1 MSTHR
6 ALLLFVPRYQSPDW
20 APLAFLEDEYT
31 DLRAT
36 LEDRGYEIDD
46 DSTCDPEQLT
56 RTGLTRRANDF
67 IKSARTGEYL
77 VVYFSGH
84 GFHHRERSYF
94 AAHDSDPDVDSHDV
108 LESGNIPFA
117 ESWAKAADDSRAEK
131 VLFVVDACRERL
143 VVDRSSQQSPFTT
156 PPDTEKLSYL
166 MACEPEA
173 MSAYTGEETSGEAG
187 GAGGEGASKSFSL
200 LTRALRDILHDV
212 HGELPTDR
220 LHALLRE
227 EMEDLRQR
235 VRDRL
240 PRGFRQEPRLSG
252 ERGREAFPFL
262 PISVPPEKERLSI
275 LRDHAVWKQLAG
287 RPDQQI
293 YRDAEMVTAAVGE
306 RLAEQRKDHADDPWL
321 DWEAD
326 QRASRW
332 VSFLIQKFLPGER
345 FSATEAVT
353 ISLAPMIHHAYRVH
367 RAKDLDFRLRQ
378 SADATDPWDKYTQ
391 LLHRTSPDREP
402 RPRSRDHR
410 TVRAWILHQELYQL
424 GEDRSSPLDGLREL
438 VNQAFKDT
446 WELAEVLDAEL
457 LAWIFRAMQHGG
469 SVLAECA
476 DAPSGVPPQ
485 LRRRLVGYLLAA
497 GHAMALDVS
506 ALPRVLVEH
515 TGGPGRASLLQTRK
529 SIAKADWLPFDHS
542 LRLSASCGHQAVM
555 VALQEQAA
563 YLDGLLHHASTQ
575 VRTGGG
581 DDAWL
586 SALPHRASGDDVL
599 PEKDPVTGAMKFL
612 PVATRF
618 GLDGTRVRDLLTG
631 EQLYRDRRLAVR
643 ELYQNAMDACA
654 VRDAREQWRPPPPDA
669 EPWKGEIS
677 ISQGG
682 SGNRLYLECVD
693 NGSGMDRDEL
703 LYAFAQGGARLSH
716 LASFRQEQ
724 FEWEKDPRITF
735 HRNSRFGIG
744 VLSYFMLAD
753 EIEVTTRKFRRDRS
767 PGELLRVTVFGPDDL
782 FQVDDRLDKADFLG
796 EPCGTRVRLY
806 LDAKRSA
813 DVSCVQTLRDVLGV
827 AQYRTTA
834 AFQADQEIWEP
845 QVYRPRAAKGITASG
860 HIEPA
865 PGGDVFWCERGGAV
879 LVDGVSVEASWPTTG
894 SEAQS
899 NRVQLSGAVVNLR
912 GGVQIPGKGMVVP
925 RLSVERGQVLDD
937 VTKPLASRLRRAVG
951 SLVGSRLL
959 TEEWLLNITNE
970 EPAIADVI
978 VRELTASPAE
988 LTDEQY
994 PMARTGFF
1002 PGDSDLRAAWS
1013 AVRPTPR
1020 PAALH
1025 HLLSSRLP
1033 DHIVLWRYTAHFPE
1047 EVAQALGE
1055 LCPPGLTTAPLL
1067 PAVPS
1072 HALILGLNGS
1082 GGLGGRNW
1090 SSSPLLGNL
1099 VAYAERLH
1107 TTLEDVER
1115 RLGVLHMPA
1124 VKPRPRHDIPLA
1136 DLLRLIS
1143 VDGDGTWPWLESGDA
1158 IRSSRVLAAC
1168 DQSALPLPDVV
1179 RYLASLGFAME
1190 SSSVFLDPSSEAAQ
1204 TARLMLSEKLDGQAP
1219 WLHNVST
1226 HHILAV
1232 AEQLRLPIPEVR
1244 ERFEALGLDVTSLNR
1259 HAVER
1264 QVVQVLRMLGG
1275 KNLTAHGAPG
1285 RRVTGA
1291 HVLCVAQQTGMDIPE
1306 AASHL
1311 LALGFDV
1318 PDDIPSQDA
1327 SPYLELL
1334 LAKLPA
1340 GQQVDPAEPVPLP
1353 LLHRL
1358 AGQFDLTMSEV
1369 ADRLRALGLTVP
1381 FQHIPETLSEQD
1393 LALLS
1398 KWARPHLARGTN
1410 WLAPHRPVPLA
1421 HSLLAAVT
1429 VGIPA
1434 QQAVDTLLA
1443 LGMQVARLP
1452 ADGPVL
1458 GSEDEERL
1466 ICGRWIPY
1474 GGERKPQVTPW
1485 GHLLYVAAD
1494 RGWDV
1499 PTCLKHLADRGLTA
1513 APAPPARAGFDDEL
1527 DLLLAHEPKRHSSEG
1542 WRTLFTDDVLDLAR
1556 SVDRPVAAV
1565 RARLSDLGATLPS
1578 PGSGAHIGD
1587 TNLFRRF
1594 SERPGPPEPGETVP
1608 AAEVHIIAAENFLN
1622 IKETSDR
1629 IIAAGVTIQDTD
1641 YPNRRPRPEDLLVLR
1656 DSGSHFND
1664 WIELDDPVDLEHLL
1678 VTAHRLGSTV
1688 SVVADQLRS
1697 LGLDVPDTQGMVA
1710 QAWDRVP
1717 RQ

>member
-6 ALLLFVPRYQSPDW
+6 ALLLFVPHYQSPDW

-94 AAHDSDPDVDSHDV
+94 AAHDSDPDVDSRDV

-187 GAGGEGASKSFSL
+187 GAGGERASKSFSL
-200 LTRALRDILHDV
+200 LTRALQDILHDV

-220 LHALLRE
+220 LHELLRE

-424 GEDRSSPLDGLREL
+424 GEDTSSPLDGLREL

-469 SVLAECA
+469 SVLGECA
-476 DAPSGVPPQ
+476 DAPSGAPPQ

-529 SIAKADWLPFDHS
+529 SIAKADWLPFGHS

-782 FQVDDRLDKADFLG
+782 FQVDDHLEEADFLG

-827 AQYRTTA
+827 ARYRTTA
-834 AFQADQEIWEP
+834 VFQADQEIWEP
-845 QVYRPRAAKGITASG
+845 QVYRPRGSHGIAASG
-860 HIEPA
+860 HIEPD
-865 PGGDVFWCERGGAV
+865 PRGDVFWCERGGAV
-879 LVDGVSVEASWPTTG
+879 LVDGVHAQASWPTAANETL
-894 SEAQS
+894 
-899 NRVQLSGAVVNLR
+899 NHRIKIHGAVVNLR
-912 GGVQIPGKGMVVP
+912 GVVQIPGKGKVVP
-925 RLSVERGQVLDD
+925 RLSVERAQVLDD
-937 VTKPLASRLRRAVG
+937 VTKPLANRLRQAVG
-951 SLVGSRLL
+951 SLIGSSLL
-959 TEEWLLNITNE
+959 TEEWLLSITRE

-978 VRELTASPAE
+978 VSELTASSVH

-1002 PGDSDLRAAWS
+1002 PGDSELRAAWT
-1013 AVRPTPR
+1013 AATPPR
-1020 PAALH
+1020 RVTPNNYLKA
-1025 HLLSSRLP
+1025 SRLP
-1033 DHIVLWRYTAHFPE
+1033 EHLALWRYAAYFPA
-1047 EVAQALGE
+1047 EVATALDK
-1055 LCPPGLTTAPLL
+1055 LCPAGLETAPLL

-1072 HALILGLNGS
+1072 HALILGFQTNAAS
-1082 GGLGGRNW
+1082 VLGEW
-1090 SSSPLLGNL
+1090 DSSARLGNL
-1099 VAYAERLH
+1099 VKCAERLR
-1107 TTLEDVER
+1107 TTLEDVEG
-1115 RLGVLHMPA
+1115 RLAALHLRVEDRHPGPA
-1124 VKPRPRHDIPLA
+1124 IPLTA
-1136 DLLRLIS
+1136 FLHLIS
-1143 VDGDGTWPWLESGDA
+1143 SNGDGSWPWLKIGDA
-1158 IRSSRVLAAC
+1158 LAPSRVLSSC
-1168 DQSALPLPDVV
+1168 DRAGLPLPETI
-1179 RYLASLGFAME
+1179 RHLASLGYAVE
-1190 SSSVFLDPSSEAAQ
+1190 SSSVFLEPGSETDR
-1204 TARLMLSEKLDGQAP
+1204 TARLMLSGKLDGQAP
-1219 WLHNVST
+1219 WVRGANVP
-1226 HHILAV
+1226 HIRAV
-1232 AEQLRLPIPEVR
+1232 AERLDIPIPEAR
-1244 ERFEALGLDVTSLNR
+1244 EKLKALGTDLAPAGHSST
-1259 HAVER
+1259 AR
-1264 QVVQVLRMLGG
+1264 QIVQALQSLGG
-1275 KNLTAHGAPG
+1275 EHHSPRGTRGSS
-1285 RRVTGA
+1285 VTGA
-1291 HVLCVAQQTGMDIPE
+1291 HVLYVAQRTGMDISE
-1306 AASHL
+1306 AVSHL
-1311 LALGFDV
+1311 SALGYAV
-1318 PDDIPSQDA
+1318 PDNIPSPDA

-1334 LAKLPA
+1334 LARLWA
-1340 GQQVDPAEPVPLP
+1340 SEQVDPTHPVTLP
-1353 LLHRL
+1353 LLQ
-1358 AGQFDLTMSEV
+1358 AIAKQFDLPMGEV
-1369 ADRLRALGLTVP
+1369 ADRLRALELTVP
-1381 FQHIPETLSEQD
+1381 FQHIPDTLTKND
-1393 LALLS
+1393 LVLLS
-1398 KWARPHLARGTN
+1398 RYARRGLARPSR
-1410 WLAPHRPVPLA
+1410 WLDP
-1421 HSLLAAVT
+1421 SLRF
-1429 VGIPA
+1429 P
-1434 QQAVDTLLA
+1434 
-1443 LGMQVARLP
+1443 P
-1452 ADGPVL
+1452 GPFRTRRRHPRHFDST
-1458 GSEDEERL
+1458 G
-1466 ICGRWIPY
+1466 
-1474 GGERKPQVTPW
+1474 
-1485 GHLLYVAAD
+1485 D
-1494 RGWDV
+1494 RRS
-1499 PTCLKHLADRGLTA
+1499 P
-1513 APAPPARAGFDDEL
+1513 RAGH
-1527 DLLLAHEPKRHSSEG
+1527 AGH
-1542 WRTLFTDDVLDLAR
+1542 
-1556 SVDRPVAAV
+1556 AA
-1565 RARLSDLGATLPS
+1565 AC
-1578 PGSGAHIGD
+1578 
-1587 TNLFRRF
+1587 
-1594 SERPGPPEPGETVP
+1594 
-1608 AAEVHIIAAENFLN
+1608 
-1622 IKETSDR
+1622 
-1629 IIAAGVTIQDTD
+1629 
-1641 YPNRRPRPEDLLVLR
+1641 
-1656 DSGSHFND
+1656 
-1664 WIELDDPVDLEHLL
+1664 
-1678 VTAHRLGSTV
+1678 
-1688 SVVADQLRS
+1688 
-1697 LGLDVPDTQGMVA
+1697 
-1710 QAWDRVP
+1710 
-1717 RQ
+1717 